1 MGIDD
6 EPGVKYHAG
15 SAAFPVL
22 PGGECSDPLK
32 PACASRTD
40 AKTAYLEGPID
51 CGNNGWYCR
60 IYNDEA
66 NGWPSVVLNGD
77 INFGECNKEGS
88 FDDDYEDQD
97 GHCHGSSDDSTYYW
111 WVRDHWHRQYNGKV
125 RCCCGWYQGG
135 TQPMAQGRIANRC
148 DYRRL
153 VTSGENI
160 ENCRDANEDHGLS
173 FEGGCDAQYK
183 NQIGAPI
190 PEDDSVCWE
199 IERFGYTDDGFD
211 DGPTPPGLTPTKKP
225 TKAPN
230 GTPPVSEDD
239 DDAPTGSGTDDEA
252 PSGSGD
258 EGDAPS
264 GSGSDDG
271 SPGPNPPAIA
281 PPISPPTSPPTSRSP
296 KAGKGKTKTAKTFK
310 ANAGT
315 RTNPFD

>member
-1 MGIDD
+1 MG
-6 EPGVKYHAG
+6 
-15 SAAFPVL
+15 
-22 PGGECSDPLK
+22 
-32 PACASRTD
+32 
-40 AKTAYLEGPID
+40 
-51 CGNNGWYCR
+51 NGWYCR

-97 GHCHGSSDDSTYYW
+97 GHCHGSSDDSAYYW

-153 VTSGENI
+153 VTSGENL

-173 FEGGCDAQYK
+173 FEGGCGAQYRD
-183 NQIGAPI
+183 QIGAPI

-199 IERFGYTDDGFD
+199 IERFGYTDDG
-211 DGPTPPGLTPTKKP
+211 DGDTP
-225 TKAPN
+225 
-230 GTPPVSEDD
+230 
-239 DDAPTGSGTDDEA
+239 

-258 EGDAPS
+258 EGDAPPGSGTDDESPSGSEDEGDAPPGSGTDDASPSGSEDEDDAPPGSGTDDASPS
-264 GSGSDDG
+264 GSGTNDEFLSGPADEGESSLPPRG
-271 SPGPNPPAIA
+271 SK
-281 PPISPPTSPPTSRSP
+281 R
-296 KAGKGKTKTAKTFK
+296 KTKNAKNGK
-310 ANAGT
+310 ATGGLRGKAT
-315 RTNPFD
+315 VQVNPFP

>member
-1 MGIDD
+1 MG
-6 EPGVKYHAG
+6 
-15 SAAFPVL
+15 
-22 PGGECSDPLK
+22 
-32 PACASRTD
+32 
-40 AKTAYLEGPID
+40 
-51 CGNNGWYCR
+51 
-60 IYNDEA
+60 
-66 NGWPSVVLNGD
+66 
-77 INFGECNKEGS
+77 
-88 FDDDYEDQD
+88 
-97 GHCHGSSDDSTYYW
+97 
-111 WVRDHWHRQYNGKV
+111 
-125 RCCCGWYQGG
+125 
-135 TQPMAQGRIANRC
+135 
-148 DYRRL
+148 
-153 VTSGENI
+153 SGENL

-239 DDAPTGSGTDDEA
+239 DAA
-252 PSGSGD
+252 
-258 EGDAPS
+258 
-264 GSGSDDG
+264 
-271 SPGPNPPAIA
+271 PGPNPPATA
-281 PPISPPTSPPTSRSP
+281 PPISPPTSPPTSRSS